1 VVRRTCETWC
11 NMAALGGWAL
21 LTAWRRSHVVTNV
34 GFLRLHGQLVQ
45 GRRCTCLVVKLR
57 RRAQQLEPAG
67 PHRWQ
72 YLLIVRVGFAADCH
86 KVLCARD
93 EPRAGTAW
101 AKRGVHWPERIS
113 GVRPE
118 RALRRLGCAGWA
130 PDELFLYLPISNA
143 LRRFTFEYSF

>member
-1 VVRRTCETWC
+1 VVQHGGTWW
-11 NMAALGGWAL
+11 LGVAHSLAPQPCSDECRL
-21 LTAWRRSHVVTNV
+21 LEASCHQVPPC
-34 GFLRLHGQLVQ
+34 
-45 GRRCTCLVVKLR
+45 CTCLVVKLR